1 MSWMGLPVWFVGF
14 RQHKMLVHAGLV
26 GLALASDGV
35 WVGWRTAC
43 CDTRSTKTSCRWA
56 GCLGGAMDGWEPVSA
71 L

>member
-35 WVGWRTAC
+35 WVG
-43 CDTRSTKTSCRWA
+43 
-56 GCLGGAMDGWEPVSA
+56 
-71 L
+71 